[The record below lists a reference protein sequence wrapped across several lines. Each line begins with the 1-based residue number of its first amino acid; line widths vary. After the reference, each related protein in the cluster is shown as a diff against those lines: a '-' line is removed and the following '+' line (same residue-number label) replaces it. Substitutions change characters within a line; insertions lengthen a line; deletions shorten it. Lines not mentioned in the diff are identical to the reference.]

1 MKSERR
7 EDDCWREREEEES
20 GGGDGT
26 NKELKDRLRKCFE
39 GGESIFFL
47 EGGSPSPRCPRRRDV
62 PRTMLRCEVE
72 KVKISLF
79 LIFSKTS

>member
-26 NKELKDRLRKCFE
+26 NKELKGRFSLSMR
-39 GGESIFFL
+39 ESRIV
-47 EGGSPSPRCPRRRDV
+47 SWSH
-62 PRTMLRCEVE
+62 
-72 KVKISLF
+72 KK
-79 LIFSKTS
+79 